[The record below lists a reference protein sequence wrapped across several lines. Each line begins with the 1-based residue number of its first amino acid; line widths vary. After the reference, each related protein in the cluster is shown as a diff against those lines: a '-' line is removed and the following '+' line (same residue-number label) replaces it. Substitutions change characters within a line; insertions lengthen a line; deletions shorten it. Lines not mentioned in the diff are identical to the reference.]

1 MAMEMPTRNRLL
13 DGILIPRAN
22 GSEGLVRVES
32 FIASTLEAS
41 GAEIERQPFTAT
53 PHGLQLA
60 WTAALLLIIGSVTS
74 ILGGWNGAAL
84 ILALAAPALLLMEFE
99 LLWSP
104 VSGLLKREENNVIG
118 RFDGRPGGPTLILCA
133 HYDTTTHVGNHRSW
147 GPLGWWWLGPAVMLA
162 IATAVAGMA
171 GHNLT
176 AALSVP
182 ILALVLAPFAAMAL
196 YQAVGPLLGS
206 PSPGA
211 LDNGGSV
218 VTLLE
223 LAGRLGK
230 RPAGI
235 GATIELVF
243 TAAEEERAFGSR
255 AHAAT
260 LDSAAHPAVVN
271 LELIGADGNLGY
283 VPVDGFGLRRF
294 ESPPWLVELIEETA
308 LEALGSPL
316 SVLRL
321 PAGTLTDG
329 RSYLAR
335 GVAAVTLSAAP
346 AGGFPRHLHSS
357 KDSRDQ
363 LSPDAL
369 DCCGRFL
376 DTLVERID
384 ADHGE

>member
-1 MAMEMPTRNRLL
+1 
-13 DGILIPRAN
+13 
-22 GSEGLVRVES
+22 
-32 FIASTLEAS
+32 
-41 GAEIERQPFTAT
+41 
-53 PHGLQLA
+53 
-60 WTAALLLIIGSVTS
+60 
-74 ILGGWNGAAL
+74 
-84 ILALAAPALLLMEFE
+84 
-99 LLWSP
+99 
-104 VSGLLKREENNVIG
+104 
-118 RFDGRPGGPTLILCA
+118 
-133 HYDTTTHVGNHRSW
+133 
-147 GPLGWWWLGPAVMLA
+147 MLA